1 MTPLN
6 EGVADHLNEGRLKLE
21 LLKMD
26 IELRRK
32 QTFWET
38 PRNLAIV
45 LGAMAAVFAAVF
57 GVLGYKIGQT
67 PSPPPVII
75 NLPQP
80 TK

>member
-1 MTPLN
+1 MTPLD
-6 EGVADHLNEGRLKLE
+6 EGVTDRLNEGRLKLE

-32 QTFWET
+32 QAAWET
-38 PRNLAIV
+38 PRNITILAA
-45 LGAMAAVFAAVF
+45 AMATVVGVIA

-75 NLPQP
+75 NLPPQS
-80 TK
+80 K